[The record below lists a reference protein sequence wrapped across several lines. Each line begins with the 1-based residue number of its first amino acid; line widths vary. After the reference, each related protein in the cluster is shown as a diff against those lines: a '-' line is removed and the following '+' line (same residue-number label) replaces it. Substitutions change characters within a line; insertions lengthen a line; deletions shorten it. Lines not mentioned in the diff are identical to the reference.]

1 MAGLKYN
8 GIDLEAT
15 YGLQVT
21 NIEGLESPRIRSNT
35 VVIPGLDGVLDFG
48 GTYDERTIFVTGY
61 VSSDTSHA
69 DVLAKLQSIHQIV
82 SAVPSIGTNVPVD
95 GMPLSLRSGL
105 SMLEVPD
112 FTDRYFPVI
121 FNGVFEVIAGTNRRA
136 TKDFRVR
143 IGFRQPNP
151 AALGL
156 TKTTAVKQISA
167 ANKYMLVANA
177 GGLYV
182 PPLVSLEATGTVNS
196 FSIYNMNVDPFVT
209 NSWTGTKG
217 GSLTFSSSSD
227 LATVIGGAVKFALGT
242 AFVTFSATNIFREE
256 GAVELLY
263 TPSFNPE
270 VKSAVLWTLYISAT
284 EYWRCWYDHTVN
296 KFKFETRNGGTITIS
311 ESTLGFTTGA
321 VLHLLCRWT
330 VTQISIFL
338 NGVVGT
344 TVSKT
349 SIAEP
354 STIRVGSFGDNTL
367 PADGLIDEFIV
378 WSRDVGADY
387 PIPANSRRRPFGR
400 PIVGVA
406 IYAPFDFSIDATG
419 AGDKILTFGVTTVMD
434 TDDIIFIDMEK
445 QTAFFWDASAETK
458 ASVITEVSNV
468 FWELVPGTNAIRIP
482 KTGAG
487 DLITTFEY
495 VKRFL
500 I

>member
-1 MAGLKYN
+1 MGLKFN
-8 GIDLEAT
+8 GIDLEDT

-21 NIEGLESPRIRSNT
+21 NIEGLESPRIRTNT

-48 GTYDERTIFVTGY
+48 GTYDERTIFVNGY

-69 DVLAKLQSIHQIV
+69 LALANVQAIHQIV
-82 SAVPSIGTNVPVD
+82 SAVPSIGSNVPID

-105 SMLEVPD
+105 SAMEIPD
-112 FTDRYFPVI
+112 FVDRYFPVI
-121 FNGVFEVIAGTNRRA
+121 FNGVFEVVSGTNRRA

-143 IGFRQPNP
+143 MGFRQPNP
-151 AALGL
+151 YALGL
-156 TKTTAVKQISA
+156 TKITAVKQVSA
-167 ANKYMLVANA
+167 TNKYMLVGNS

-182 PPLVSLEATGTVNS
+182 SPLVSLEATGTVSS

-209 NSWTGTKG
+209 NSWPGTKG

-227 LATVIGGAVKFALGT
+227 LITVIGGAVKFALGT
-242 AFVTFSATNIFREE
+242 SFVTFSATNIFREE
-256 GAVELLY
+256 GAVELIY
-263 TPSFNPE
+263 TPSFNPSI
-270 VKSAVLWTLYISAT
+270 KSAVVWTLYISTT
-284 EYWRCWYDHTVN
+284 EYWRCFYDHTVN
-296 KFKFETRNGGTITIS
+296 KFKFQTRNGGTTETS
-311 ESTLGFTTGA
+311 ESSSGFSTGQVVH
-321 VLHLLCRWT
+321 VLCKWT
-330 VTQISIFL
+330 ASQIIIFL
-338 NGVVGT
+338 DGVSGT
-344 TVSKT
+344 AATKVN
-349 SIAEP
+349 IAEP
-354 STIRVGSFGDNTL
+354 TTIRVGSFGDNTL

-387 PIPANSRRRPFGR
+387 PLSAQARRRPFGR

-406 IYAPFDFSIDATG
+406 VYAPFDFSIDATG

-445 QTAFFWDASAETK
+445 QTAFFWDASAEIKT
-458 ASVITEVSNV
+458 SVITEISNL